1 MKPVCQLPNE
11 EYIYRLSKK
20 ALNCCLDALFILYL
34 AAFSL
39 LNYQILFMSKIKI
52 LGLFLCMLLGEAA
65 SSQSMWKYFT
75 ADDFAARRNKVME
88 KIGDAYLILQ
98 AAELPEAYV
107 KFRQDNNFYYL
118 TGVEIPDAVLVLNG
132 KSKESILFVPDN
144 IPNDIKQEAF
154 IKAGKPAAE
163 EYKFSRVLSKN
174 MLTNYLQ
181 FFSETSQPFYLQL
194 SPQETRE
201 MSRDRCMMTRASRIN
216 DPWDG
221 RISKEL
227 NFYNKIKERFPATS
241 VKDIA
246 PILDAMRWVK
256 DKKEIAVLRECGR
269 IGCLGINEAI
279 KVTRPGIYE
288 YQTVAACD
296 FIYGDMGTDGPA
308 YYAIA
313 ASGERGLIWHYNAN
327 NHLLEAGNVLLID
340 YAPEVNY
347 YVTDITRTWPI
358 RGEFSA
364 EQLQF
369 YNCVREARDE
379 IIKAMKPG
387 VTYKDLQKVGAAVY
401 KKNGMEKYWFG
412 YVGHFV
418 GMAVHDVG
426 NYETPFVEG
435 VVFNVEPILE
445 DPAKKIHIRLEDT
458 IVITATGSENLTP
471 QSPVEPKDLY
481 ALIKEKGVG
490 EK

>member
-1 MKPVCQLPNE
+1 MKTAKIL
-11 EYIYRLSKK
+11 
-20 ALNCCLDALFILYL
+20 CCFICVLFGQT
-34 AAFSL
+34 AFS
-39 LNYQILFMSKIKI
+39 QT
-52 LGLFLCMLLGEAA
+52 
-65 SSQSMWKYFT
+65 MWKYFSPE
-75 ADDFAARRNKVME
+75 DFEARRNKVMAQ
-88 KIGDAYLILQ
+88 IGDGILILQ

-118 TGVEIPDAVLVLNG
+118 TGVEIPDAVLIING
-132 KSKESILFVPDN
+132 KSKESVLLVPDK
-144 IPNDIKQEAF
+144 ISNDIKTEAF
-154 IKAGKPAAE
+154 IKPGEEAAA
-163 EYKFSRVLSKN
+163 EYKFSQVISKSAMTN
-174 MLTNYLQ
+174 MLHY
-181 FFSETSQPFYLQL
+181 FSETGQPFYLQQ
-194 SPQETRE
+194 SPQETTE
-201 MSRDRCMMTRASRIN
+201 MSRDRCMMTRANRVN
-216 DPWDG
+216 NPWDG

-227 NFYNKIKERFPATS
+227 NFFNKIKERFPATT
-241 VKDIA
+241 VKDIT

-256 DKKEIAVLRECGR
+256 DKKEIAVIRECGR

-296 FIYGDMGTDGPA
+296 FIYGDMGTAGPA

-347 YVTDITRTWPI
+347 YVTDITRTWPVQ
-358 RGEFSA
+358 GEFTE
-364 EQLQF
+364 EQLKF
-369 YNCVREARDE
+369 YNCVKEARDE

-387 VTYKDLQKVGAAVY
+387 VTVNDLRKVGEAVY
-401 KKNGMEKYWFG
+401 KRNGMGKYWFG

-426 NYETPFVEG
+426 SYETPFVEG

-445 DPAKKIHIRLEDT
+445 DKDKKIHIRLEDT

-471 QSPVEPKDLY
+471 QSPVDPAEIYKLM
-481 ALIKEKGVG
+481 KEKGIG

>member
-1 MKPVCQLPNE
+1 M
-11 EYIYRLSKK
+11 
-20 ALNCCLDALFILYL
+20 
-34 AAFSL
+34 AFS
-39 LNYQILFMSKIKI
+39 QT
-52 LGLFLCMLLGEAA
+52 
-65 SSQSMWKYFT
+65 MWKYFSP
-75 ADDFAARRNKVME
+75 DDFEARRNKLMAQ
-88 KIGDAYLILQ
+88 IGDGVLILQ
-98 AAELPEAYV
+98 AAELPEGYV

-118 TGVEIPDAVLVLNG
+118 TGVEIPDAVLIING
-132 KSKESILFVPDN
+132 KSKESILLVPDK
-144 IPNDIKQEAF
+144 IPNDIKTEAF
-154 IKAGKPAAE
+154 IKPGREAAK
-163 EYKFSRVLSKN
+163 EYKFSDVLSISMMTN
-174 MLTNYLQ
+174 MLHY
-181 FFSETSQPFYLQL
+181 FSETSQPFYLQQ
-194 SPQETRE
+194 SPQETTE
-201 MSRDRCMMTRASRIN
+201 MSRDRCMMTRANRVN
-216 DPWDG
+216 NPWDG

-227 NFYNKIKERFPATS
+227 TFYNKVKERFPATT
-241 VKDIA
+241 VKDIT

-256 DKKEIAVLRECGR
+256 DKKEIAVIRECGR

-296 FIYGDMGTDGPA
+296 FIYGDMGTAGPA

-358 RGEFSA
+358 QGEFTE
-364 EQLQF
+364 EQLKF
-369 YNCVREARDE
+369 YNCVKEARDE

-387 VTYKDLQKVGAAVY
+387 VTYADLQKVGEAVY
-401 KKNGMEKYWFG
+401 KRNRLGKYWFG

-426 NYETPFVEG
+426 SYETPFVEG

-445 DPAKKIHIRLEDT
+445 DNDKKIHIRLEDT

-471 QSPVEPKDLY
+471 QSPVDPKAIY
-481 ALIKEKGVG
+481 ALMKEKGVG